1 MNKKSW
7 KYWAFLLNNFSCI
20 QFIILTTIAMFYYR
34 GGTYVDPS
42 TQNYSFWYNY
52 FSDLGR
58 VIAHSG
64 AINTISSILF
74 IVALVLWGIS
84 QIPFYIAF
92 PSHFKNSKKLKKI
105 SIIGSIFGASTGIF
119 YIGIAF
125 NPSDI
130 LDPIHDLFVVLG
142 FGSILLCLFLY
153 SFAIFQNNNYPNFYA
168 KVIIISVIILGVY
181 YLSFVFVQTTDVSIR
196 LFIAATGQKI
206 MIYTLLLC
214 GIVQGYGALKQ
225 LNS

>member
-1 MNKKSW
+1 MNKKSR
-7 KYWAFLLNNFSCI
+7 KYWAFLLNIFSCI

-42 TQNYSFWYNY
+42 TQNYIFWYNY

-64 AINTISSILF
+64 ASNTISSILF
-74 IVALVLWGIS
+74 IVALVLWGVS
-84 QIPFYIAF
+84 QIPFYVAF
-92 PSHFKNSKKLKKI
+92 PSHFENSKRLKKI
-105 SIIGSIFGASTGIF
+105 SKIGSIFGVSTGIF

-125 NPSDI
+125 TPSDI

-142 FGSILLCLFLY
+142 FGSILLCLLLY
-153 SFAIFQNNNYPNFYA
+153 SLAIFQNKNYPNFYA
-168 KVIIISVIILGVY
+168 KVITISVIILGVY
-181 YLSFVFVQTTDVSIR
+181 YLSFLLVQTNDDSIR
-196 LFIAATGQKI
+196 LLIAATGQKI
-206 MIYTLLLC
+206 IIYTLLLC

-225 LNS
+225 LNP